1 MALLSPK
8 AKNPQATKPS
18 KRLPASVV
26 EFSSTIRKRK
36 NTAEPYSKKY
46 NLPIIIFMPKKRSK
60 FKLPAWYHYLVFIII
75 VSSAIGW
82 LSLSFRP
89 VNPSALSET
98 FIIRKGES
106 VDQIGHNLKETNLIR
121 SSITFKLTVFQ
132 KNIGTKIQ
140 AGSFRLSQAMSVG
153 EIALALT
160 KGRQD
165 IWVTLIEGWRREEI
179 AKALETTFTEVGA
192 KFNKDTFL
200 KATKD
205 KEGRLFPDTYLFPIN
220 ASEETVISVLET
232 TFEKKI
238 TPQMTQAIRNSGR
251 TLDQVLIMASLVE
264 REARDEATRPIIAG
278 ILWKRLDNS
287 WPLQVDATLQYA
299 MGYDPIQDT
308 WWKPPTAA
316 DKTISSAYNTY
327 QNEGLPPTPIC
338 SPSISSLSAAIYP
351 KPSDYWF
358 YLTDTKGI
366 MRYAETVEDHN
377 ANITRYLR

>member
-1 MALLSPK
+1 
-8 AKNPQATKPS
+8 
-18 KRLPASVV
+18 
-26 EFSSTIRKRK
+26 
-36 NTAEPYSKKY
+36 
-46 NLPIIIFMPKKRSK
+46 MPKKRSK
-60 FKLPAWYHYLVFIII
+60 FKLPAWYHYLAFFIII
-75 VSSAIGW
+75 ASSAIGW
-82 LSLSFRP
+82 LSLSYRP
-89 VNPSALSET
+89 VNPSASSET

-106 VDQIGHNLKETNLIR
+106 VDQIGHNLKEANLIR
-121 SSITFKLTVFQ
+121 SSITFKLTIFQ

-179 AKALETTFTEVGA
+179 AKALETTFIEVGA
-192 KFNKDTFL
+192 EFNQDTFL

-238 TPQMTQAIRNSGR
+238 TPQMTQTIRNSGR
-251 TLDQVLIMASLVE
+251 TLDQVLIMASLIE

-278 ILWKRLDNS
+278 ILWKRIDNS

-299 MGYDPIQDT
+299 RGYDPIQDT

-316 DKTISSAYNTY
+316 DKTINSAYNTY

-366 MRYAETVEDHN
+366 MRYAETIEDHN